1 MIVSVQNAFAL
12 RSGTRQGCSLLPLVF
27 DIVLEVLGSVIR
39 QDKEIK
45 CIQVG
50 NEVVKLSIHR

>member
-1 MIVSVQNAFAL
+1 MIVSVQNAFAQ

-39 QDKEIK
+39 QDKDNMH
-45 CIQVG
+45 QFG